1 MCIFRR
7 NKKATES
14 VASTLNRRR
23 ITITNRLNSYINLWE
38 PRYLFDMEFK
48 TEENNARI
56 NRTNEDT
63 IEKLKASY
71 QKIKFLSC
79 SNNDGVILDKI
90 EKELDVI
97 DKYYRNEASLT
108 IINDSANDI
117 WKCVQSWDN
126 R

>member
-71 QKIKFLSC
+71 QIVCYAYSCMSAYIYCFIPIRIASFLKNGTDIC
-79 SNNDGVILDKI
+79 AV
-90 EKELDVI
+90 
-97 DKYYRNEASLT
+97 YYQALSVGCACRG
-108 IINDSANDI
+108 D
-117 WKCVQSWDN
+117 
-126 R
+126 